1 LPWLLVVYSAD
12 RGIIVSGYQVTSL
25 DQTSLPEEAP
35 VAQVARGRRIDPDI
49 DYHLDYQF
57 RAWASIPEYAEWW
70 PTLDLVDK
78 EVFHLEWT
86 GITESR
92 LKELAQWAEQG
103 ALTSAQ
109 SVRY

>member
-1 LPWLLVVYSAD
+1 
-12 RGIIVSGYQVTSL
+12 
-25 DQTSLPEEAP
+25 

-70 PTLDLVDK
+70 PTLDVVDK

-109 SVRY
+109 SVRYQELIELVEKNRPTLERLLAE